1 MYLVLSEKL
10 SSNLRYRIYLIDY
23 FSYFKMLKTMNCF
36 QRNLLNRSKITLKFI
51 FCEKIE
57 VWKYG
62 SIKSSFLLDPKTS
75 CGVMDPENHQ
85 GSITPHEVLG
95 PPKHMMFSCVVGP
108 SNHMRFWEGKT
119 LKILIRVHQTTWG
132 FGSIKTHEVLKGEKL
147 DLGPSNHMS
156 FLGPSKHM
164 GFLGPPKHIRFQ
176 KGKHKNG
183 SHQTEEEKKEKLVN
197 TVRRATDGGAGQCP
211 S

>member
-85 GSITPHEVLG
+85 GSITPHEVLV
-95 PPKHMMFSCVVGP
+95 PPK
-108 SNHMRFWEGKT
+108 HMRFWEGKT
-119 LKILIRVHQTTWG
+119 LKTLIRVHQTTWG
-132 FGSIKTHEVLKGEKL
+132 FGSIKTHEVLKGKL

-156 FLGPSKHM
+156 FLGPSNHM
-164 GFLGPPKHIRFQ
+164 RWWKICKIWLGPSNHMSARIS
-176 KGKHKNG
+176 GWGIN
-183 SHQTEEEKKEKLVN
+183 SCCW
-197 TVRRATDGGAGQCP
+197 A
-211 S
+211 